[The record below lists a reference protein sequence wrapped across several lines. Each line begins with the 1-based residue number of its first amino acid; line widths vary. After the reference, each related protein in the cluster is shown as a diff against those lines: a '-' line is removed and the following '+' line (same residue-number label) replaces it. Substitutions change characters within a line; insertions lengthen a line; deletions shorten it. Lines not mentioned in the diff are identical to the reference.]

1 MKKAFEELCSGTGNR
16 EHQGSGSEDACTR
29 NSASLI
35 PELMSEELE
44 WWRLSLGEPAQ
55 PPSAQ
60 ETHLKLPELL
70 GRLTFQICQI
80 INVCCF
86 RLLSVC
92 LNDHCCL
99 HPMLDPRTVL
109 RKDLRTTQATWRL
122 ILVSISEG
130 NTELPEAAH
139 TLWLL
144 APSSTFKVSS
154 GVGVCSEGILNTAAK
169 RGKYSPMTLHKSCVL
184 DREASPTKLISIPF

>member
-130 NTELPEAAH
+130 NTEVKCFQRLP
-139 TLWLL
+139 TRFGSWPLPP
-144 APSSTFKVSS
+144 PSKSAVEWVSAQKEFSTR
-154 GVGVCSEGILNTAAK
+154 L
-169 RGKYSPMTLHKSCVL
+169 P
-184 DREASPTKLISIPF
+184 REENIPP